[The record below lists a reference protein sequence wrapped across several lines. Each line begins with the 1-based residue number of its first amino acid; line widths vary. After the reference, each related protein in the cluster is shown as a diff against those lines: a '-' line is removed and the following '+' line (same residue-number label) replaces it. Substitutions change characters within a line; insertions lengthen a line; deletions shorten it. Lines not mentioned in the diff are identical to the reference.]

1 MAIISGTDRQ
11 ALGQRIKAAVKAGGG
26 PAKISARSGIPLSS
40 LNKYSR
46 GAVSPGAVALRRIA
60 EATGVSIEAL
70 YPDRAAPGP
79 SGVPNEVARQSV
91 VQIPILDVSAGAGA
105 AVDNHDDAEV
115 VAHLPFPVRFL
126 RKLHIK
132 PENVRAVRAR
142 GDSMEPTIANGMLV
156 LIDVSFQELQDGRV
170 YALRG
175 LDGLRLKRVQRQLD
189 GSVAIMSDNRDKY
202 LPERLSREEA
212 QTVEVAGRA
221 FWTEKLL

>member
-1 MAIISGTDRQ
+1 MAREPFGPDDLVNGMANALAQWQGARTHDEAAQELGVSKSTYQRWLKGSTTPNVRELATVCDRLGLNPNSLFGIASASQSTPKKVNSGTIVD
-11 ALGQRIKAAVKAGGG
+11 
-26 PAKISARSGIPLSS
+26 
-40 LNKYSR
+40 
-46 GAVSPGAVALRRIA
+46 
-60 EATGVSIEAL
+60 
-70 YPDRAAPGP
+70 
-79 SGVPNEVARQSV
+79 
-91 VQIPILDVSAGAGA
+91 IPILDVSAGAGA
-105 AVDNHDDAEV
+105 AVDNHDDAEI
-115 VAHLPFPVRFL
+115 VAHMPFPLRFL

-212 QTVEVAGRA
+212 QAVEVAGRA